1 MRKPLNHS
9 EQDLYTAVL
18 HHGPAILRFCE
29 TTESIDQYRQTV
41 SSECLPY
48 PDPPVSVN
56 TDTWLIPYKYQTLD
70 IAEYCRSQC
79 KTQDELDRVEVEL
92 KLFEQYNMTMVL
104 RTMKYIVDTLREH
117 QVVWGV
123 GRGSSVASFCL
134 YLIGVHK
141 IHSIKYN
148 LPLDEF
154 FR

>member
-1 MRKPLNHS
+1 MRSPLNHS

-18 HHGPAILRFCE
+18 HHGPDILRFCE
-29 TTESIDQYRQTV
+29 TSDQLELYCKTTLK
-41 SSECLPY
+41 ECLPY
-48 PDPPVSVN
+48 PRPPESVN
-56 TDTWLIPYKYQTLD
+56 TNTWLIPHKYQTFD
-70 IAEYCRSQC
+70 IAKYCRSQC
-79 KTQDELDRVEVEL
+79 KTQDELDRVELEL
-92 KLFEQYNMTMVL
+92 TLFEQYNMSMVL
-104 RTMKYIVDTLREH
+104 RTMKYIVDTLREN
-117 QVVWGV
+117 QIVWGV